1 MVILD
6 WSGGGDTGPRPR
18 KDAIWAAVRCP
29 EADLPA
35 LYLRNRDL
43 ALDWL
48 SALVEREVAAGRR
61 LLIGFDFPFG
71 YPAGFAVQVTGRTD
85 PLALWVW
92 LAAAFD
98 ALPAGAGRFDVA
110 AQLNRQFPGVGPFW
124 FNGLRRSIADLP
136 RKGTEVAGHGMA
148 VRRLAEER
156 APGAFTCWQM
166 GGAGAVGSQA
176 MTGMATLARLRRRH
190 PDAISVWPFQ
200 PLDRPVAL
208 VEIWP
213 SLLRSEVARAMDAN
227 GETIRDRAQVEVMAR
242 TLAAAQDR
250 GELAAMLAAV
260 PEGAARDEEGW
271 ILGVGCEAALQAAAE
286 ASAGPASARGRPVP
300 GPAGAPGAAAR

>member
-1 MVILD
+1 MVD

-29 EADLPA
+29 DADLPA

-48 SALVEREVAAGRR
+48 SALVGREVAAGRR

-71 YPAGFAVQVTGRTD
+71 YPAGFAAQVTGRAD
-85 PLALWVW
+85 PLALWDW
-92 LAAAFD
+92 LQAAFD

-110 AQLNRQFPGVGPFW
+110 AQLNRRFPGVGPFW

-136 RKGTEVAGHGMA
+136 RKGTWVGGHGMA
-148 VRRLAEER
+148 ARRLAEQR

-176 MTGMATLARLRRRH
+176 MTGMATLARLRGRH

-213 SLLRSEVARAMDAN
+213 SLLRAAVAKAMDAS

-242 TLAAAQDR
+242 TVAAAQDR

-260 PEGAARDEEGW
+260 PTGPPRDEEGW
-271 ILGVGCEAALQAAAE
+271 ILGVGSEAALKDAAE
-286 ASAGPASARGRPVP
+286 ATVLPTPGAGGSLHRP
-300 GPAGAPGAAAR
+300 GGAPGTAAT